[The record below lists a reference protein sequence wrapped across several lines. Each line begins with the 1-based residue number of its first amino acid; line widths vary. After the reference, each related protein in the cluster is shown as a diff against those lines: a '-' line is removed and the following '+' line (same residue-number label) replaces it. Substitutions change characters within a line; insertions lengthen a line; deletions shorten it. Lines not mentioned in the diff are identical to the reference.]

1 MKKLSTLLLISILAF
16 NISFAQ
22 VDDKFSFLD
31 ENEVKNFG
39 KPLVTAF
46 GIGMNTG
53 TFHTAKVSSLFGF
66 SIGVRAMMIFIPDD
80 QLTFKPNLPKGYS
93 SANGVEETAT
103 IFGDKGGVYAGP
115 YGMITYPNGINET
128 NFPIFYPQATVSLL
142 GTELL
147 IRYVPLKVE
156 DRSITLFGIG
166 VKHSVS
172 QYIPLVPLDFA
183 VQIMYNKFDVENLI
197 SSSHLAFSAQA
208 SKTFGMFTAYGG
220 LQYES
225 SKLTFDYTIKGDPAS
240 GNPLVRTD
248 RKISAEVEG
257 DNTVRL
263 TVGGALSLGF
273 LVLNADYSLGAM
285 SVASAGLTFEF

>member
-1 MKKLSTLLLISILAF
+1 MKKFSTLLLISILAF
-16 NISFAQ
+16 NTSFAQ

-39 KPLVTAF
+39 KPLVTAL

-53 TFHTAKVSSLFGF
+53 TFHTAKVSKLFGF

-80 QLTFKPNLPKGYS
+80 QLTFKPNLPAGYS
-93 SANGVEETAT
+93 SVNGIEETAT
-103 IFGDKGGVYAGP
+103 IFGDKGGIYAGP

-128 NFPIFYPQATVSLL
+128 SLPIFYPQATLSLL

-147 IRYVPLKVE
+147 VRYVPLKVE

-183 VQIMYNKFDVENLI
+183 VQIIYNKFDVEDLI
-197 SSSHLAFSAQA
+197 TSSHLAFSAQA
-208 SKTFGMFTAYGG
+208 SKTFGLFTAYGG

-225 SKLTFDYTIKGDPAS
+225 SKLTFDYTIKGDPSS
-240 GNPLVRTD
+240 GNPLVHTD

-263 TVGGALSLGF
+263 TVGGAISLGF
-273 LVLNADYSLGAM
+273 LAINADYSLGSM